1 MKRDCILNAIQLTT
15 SQSDILINIRFV
27 KDPSLMD
34 GEPFTNRTMLT
45 LPTTLINVGMSA
57 TNLPGSKDIS
67 KKDDVMMIGIICYTF
82 GLGLLGVK

>member
-1 MKRDCILNAIQLTT
+1 
-15 SQSDILINIRFV
+15 
-27 KDPSLMD
+27 MD

-67 KKDDVMMIGIICYTF
+67 KKDDVMMMYDVFYSNTF
-82 GLGLLGVK
+82 LVLACWESSDLFLEISFLQRECSEGEV